1 MNLTEGNS
9 NLPQIIEFKIKVT
22 IFTISL
28 DKIDCLLFDNFS
40 WSDYFEFKIKVTMF
54 TTFFLENIDCLLSTI
69 CIVR

>member
-28 DKIDCLLFDNFS
+28 NKIDCLLFDNFS

-54 TTFFLENIDCLLSTI
+54 TTFF
-69 CIVR
+69 